1 MEVRK
6 NTADGEE
13 EGIPIWN
20 ESGEVGGRVG
30 NGNFE
35 ATHLRKVIAFDS
47 GQDYSGL
54 FLTSGFPNL

>member
-1 MEVRK
+1 MQATHVQGK
-6 NTADGEE
+6 GGSAQNTAEGEEGEE

-35 ATHLRKVIAFDS
+35 ATRLRKVIAFDS
-47 GQDYSGL
+47 GQL
-54 FLTSGFPNL
+54 